1 MKDNNFLY
9 VNTSIFNEREK
20 ELGLIGFYNI
30 NEKLIYENNYSLEQY
45 LSEIIDDFIDKNEVK
60 ILSKF
65 FKISQNFNKINF
77 SFYTKVND
85 TLIKIENKD
94 KELLSYIYD
103 LQDTIN
109 LLGPKK
115 SINTTT
121 AITNNKFLKIY
132 VKYEHKYKFLSKNM
146 EGYIINYM
154 HLIGKPM
161 LNSLRYYLYNKY
173 AKNLKLIKYNKE
185 DIIKYKLKSFSSVD
199 IYCNAKNC
207 LYIYESMPINENIN
221 SNRFIKINLVFNSI
235 NIISSEFPKRLLH
248 SMIFIP
254 ECYIFIIGGK
264 KEKEVLLYEIKEQ
277 NNKYDKYPYLL
288 PYDLLEPSLIYLNN
302 QYLYAFENSKMFFQ
316 ILRVDLISISPFENI
331 ELRNTKNIP
340 INQKFFGV
348 VRNKKSILF
357 LGGEMMNKKDDED
370 FIKNCY
376 EFHYDCNKLFFSKR
390 EFKSFD
396 FFEKTFIP
404 IDDNIYMQ
412 LSEKKRMTKYEP
424 QIILFDGS
432 KQEIQNS
439 EKDT

>member
-1 MKDNNFLY
+1 MKNNYFLNENY
-9 VNTSIFNEREK
+9 STINEREQ
-20 ELGLIGFYNI
+20 LGLVGFYNI
-30 NEKLIYENNYSLEQY
+30 NEKLIYENKYSLEKNIY
-45 LSEIIDDFIDKNEVK
+45 KIIDDFIVQNKENYLSK
-60 ILSKF
+60 ILKVN
-65 FKISQNFNKINF
+65 QNFNKINL
-77 SFYTKVND
+77 SFYIKVND
-85 TLIKIENKD
+85 TLEKIKNKH
-94 KELLSYIYD
+94 KELFSYIYE

-109 LLGPKK
+109 LLGPRK

-121 AITNNKFLKIY
+121 AITDNKFLKIY
-132 VKYEHKYKFLSKNM
+132 VKYEPKYKLLSKNM

-161 LNSLRYYLYNKY
+161 LNSLRYYLYNKH
-173 AKNLKLIKYNKE
+173 AKNLKLINYNKE
-185 DIIKYKLKSFSSVD
+185 DIIKYKLKRFSSVD
-199 IYCNAKNC
+199 VYCNAKNC

-221 SNRFIKINLVFNSI
+221 SNRFIKINLVFNTIS
-235 NIISSEFPKRLLH
+235 IISSEFPKRLLH

-316 ILRVDLISISPFENI
+316 ILRVNLISISPFENI
-331 ELRNTKNIP
+331 ELRNTNHIP

-348 VRNKKSILF
+348 VRNKNSILF

-376 EFHYDCNKLFFSKR
+376 EFDYDCNKLYVSKR

-396 FFEKTFIP
+396 FLEKTFIP

-412 LSEKKRMTKYEP
+412 LSEKKKMTEYEP
-424 QIILFDGS
+424 QIILFDGN
-432 KQEIQNS
+432 KQEMQKY